1 MFSGGAVTVD
11 IVILSA
17 LLVCTA
23 VLGAVGGHGVR
34 RIMEHWQR
42 ARLRTANGEPLMKYM
57 RNSDALREAAEFG
70 ARPAPVRVEAML
82 RLQLDHMREV
92 QQIWG
97 KNTRDNAVQQV
108 AAIMRNSLR
117 SGDGMSGEA
126 GGHDIVKE
134 IRGDG
139 FTILVPGAAEADA
152 AIIARRLGRALSR
165 SRIEGLADN
174 LRLSA
179 SFGVAGRRDGESFT
193 GWRARAQS
201 ALVSAAA
208 RGENQIVEA
217 SVVEELRLLPPPAP
231 TPTPAPASAQAA

>member
-1 MFSGGAVTVD
+1 MFSVGAVTVD
-11 IVILSA
+11 PVILCA

-23 VLGAVGGHGVR
+23 GLGAVCGHGVR
-34 RIMEHWQR
+34 RILERWQQ
-42 ARLRTANGEPLMKYM
+42 ARLRAANGEPLIKYM
-57 RNSDALREAAEFG
+57 RSSDSLREVVDFG
-70 ARPAPVRVEAML
+70 TRPAPVRVEAML
-82 RLQLDHMREV
+82 RLQVDHMREI

-97 KNTRDNAVQQV
+97 KNTRDSTVQQV
-108 AAIMRNSLR
+108 ATIMRNSLR
-117 SGDGMSGEA
+117 SGDGGPSPDDCQ
-126 GGHDIVKE
+126 DIVNE

-179 SFGVAGRRDGESFT
+179 SFGVAGRRAGESFSQ
-193 GWRARAQS
+193 WRARAQS
-201 ALVSAAA
+201 ALVSATA

-217 SVVEELRLLPPPAP
+217 SVVEDLRLLPPPD
-231 TPTPAPASAQAA
+231 PAPVSGQAA